1 MGAYVSLYI
10 YVVCVCDFFCVRVC
24 VWSEMLEQC
33 VCEMREQCV
42 GEFSITF
49 TEGTKSEGERERE
62 KWGYCAKAL
71 LEWERILYIR
81 GAKNKLLVR
90 KKQRESVNSLGTK
103 EGGGGTN
110 SPRRRTFS
118 TTPEI
123 YSNLSRKF
131 SSFY

>member
-1 MGAYVSLYI
+1 
-10 YVVCVCDFFCVRVC
+10 
-24 VWSEMLEQC
+24 MLEQC

-62 KWGYCAKAL
+62 
-71 LEWERILYIR
+71 RD
-81 GAKNKLLVR
+81 VR
-90 KKQRESVNSLGTK
+90 KKQRESVNSLGTG
-103 EGGGGTN
+103 EGGGQRVRGC
-110 SPRRRTFS
+110 RTFS

>member
-1 MGAYVSLYI
+1 
-10 YVVCVCDFFCVRVC
+10 
-24 VWSEMLEQC
+24 VWGSFQLLLQRALK
-33 VCEMREQCV
+33 V
-42 GEFSITF
+42 
-49 TEGTKSEGERERE
+49 KEREREREMGE

-90 KKQRESVNSLGTK
+90 KKQRESVNSLGTG
-103 EGGGGTN
+103 EGGGGQ
-110 SPRRRTFS
+110 RVRGRRTFS